1 MSSYLGRH
9 AELYDL
15 FYAEKP
21 YAQEAAFVDAIL
33 RELGAPRV
41 VASDERPRLLELACG
56 TGRHALELEK
66 RGYEIVATD
75 YSADMLACA
84 RRRAELTGSRVAF
97 HLADMRRPAE
107 CEAVAGQAFDAV
119 YALFDSIGYVQSN
132 AGVADVFAGVRNVLR
147 PGGLFVFEFWHAAA
161 MLRGFD
167 PLRVRRWQT
176 DAGEVVRISRTT
188 LDVPRQLSHVAYEIL
203 ELGRDGT
210 FGRIEETQTNRYF
223 LVQEMAAFIAA
234 AGLEAVAWFAGF
246 SRDAPIDES
255 TWHVVAAAR
264 RAVGDRRG

>member
-15 FYAEKP
+15 FYADKP
-21 YAQEAAFVDAIL
+21 YAAEAAFVDAIV
-33 RELGAPRV
+33 REFATAAGPDSTAPR
-41 VASDERPRLLELACG
+41 RLLELACG

-66 RGYEIVATD
+66 RGYEILATD

-84 RRRAELTGSRVAF
+84 RRRAELAGSRVQF
-97 HLADMRRPAE
+97 HLADMRRLAE
-107 CEAVAGQAFDAV
+107 CEAIAGQTFDAA
-119 YALFDSIGYVQSN
+119 YALFDSIGYVQTN
-132 AGVADVFAGVRNVLR
+132 AGVAEVLAGVREALR

-203 ELGRDGT
+203 ELGHNGA

-223 LVQEMAAFIAA
+223 LVQEMAAFVAA
-234 AGLEAVAWFAGF
+234 AGLEAVAWYAGF

-255 TWHVVAAAR
+255 TWHVVGVAR
-264 RAVGDRRG
+264 RAHEERRG